1 MFPEKLNLAE
11 IISMA
16 QVFRVELN
24 RWPVNA
30 AELFVFSLA
39 WGKPLDFSGLHTLVF
54 TQEDPWSFGMEYAV
68 SKRGEERV
76 SCGRLELRRIGQTD
90 MEMTFAWKTKH
101 LSLPSKKVESA
112 IYCFAR

>member
-1 MFPEKLNLAE
+1 MT
-11 IISMA
+11 

-30 AELFVFSLA
+30 AELLVFSLV

-54 TQEDPWSFGMEYAV
+54 TQEDPWNFGMEYAL
-68 SKRGEERV
+68 SRRGEDLA

-90 MEMTFAWKTKH
+90 MEMTFAWQTKH
-101 LSLPSKKVESA
+101 LPLPSKKVESS